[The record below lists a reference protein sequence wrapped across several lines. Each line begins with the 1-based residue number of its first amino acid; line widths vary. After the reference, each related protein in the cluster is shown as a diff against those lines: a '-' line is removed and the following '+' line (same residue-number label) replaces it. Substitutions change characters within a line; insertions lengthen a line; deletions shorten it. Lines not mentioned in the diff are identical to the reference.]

1 MKDVKQQLKAERV
14 QDPEAQPAPPVP
26 VPDTTL
32 KAERVQEPEAAPA
45 LPAQPTSPRR
55 RSA

>member
-14 QDPEAQPAPPVP
+14 QDPEAQPALPVL

-32 KAERVQEPEAAPA
+32 KAERVQEPETAPA